1 MELPMVIDVHAHTFP
16 DAMAARVL
24 AKLTGKAWVPIA
36 PAADGTVGGLLSHM
50 RHESVDYAVVCPIA
64 TKPSQFDGI
73 LTESLA
79 ILGGGYGEPAAR
91 HLIPFASVH
100 PSDDARFAHLAR
112 LAEAGIRGIKLHP
125 YYQAFVLDAPD
136 MLEFFRC
143 CRDLGLTVQ
152 CHCGFDVGFPPDPLC
167 GPERVARVIREV
179 PGLKLIA
186 AHLGGWRQWGEVA
199 EHLLGKDVWLDT
211 AVLGPDFG
219 NVEAQLILREHPA
232 DKLLFA
238 TDWPWLGFAD
248 GLRYVRGARRERA
261 QTDAILGG
269 NAAKLLGL
277 TAPAPW

>member
-1 MELPMVIDVHAHTFP
+1 MVIDVHAHTFP

-24 AKLTGKAWVPIA
+24 EKLTGKARVPIA
-36 PAADGTVGGLLSHM
+36 PAADGTVGGLLSQM
-50 RHESVDYAVVCPIA
+50 RADRVDYAVVCPIA

-73 LTESLA
+73 LAESLA
-79 ILGGGYGEPAAR
+79 IRDGGYGEAAAR

-100 PSDDARFAHLAR
+100 PSDDARFSHLTR
-112 LAEAGIRGIKLHP
+112 LAEAGLRGIKLHP
-125 YYQAFVLDAPD
+125 YYQEFVLDAPC

-143 CRDLGLTVQ
+143 CRDLCLTVQ

-167 GPERVARVIREV
+167 GPERVARVMREV
-179 PGLKLIA
+179 PGLRLIA
-186 AHLGGWRQWGEVA
+186 AHLGGWRQWEGVA
-199 EHLLGKDVWLDT
+199 KHLLGTDVWLDT
-211 AVLGPDFG
+211 AVLVPDLE
-219 NVEAQLILREHPA
+219 NVEAQRILREHPA

-248 GLRYVRGARRERA
+248 GLRYVRGARRESA

-269 NAAKLLGL
+269 NAAALLGL